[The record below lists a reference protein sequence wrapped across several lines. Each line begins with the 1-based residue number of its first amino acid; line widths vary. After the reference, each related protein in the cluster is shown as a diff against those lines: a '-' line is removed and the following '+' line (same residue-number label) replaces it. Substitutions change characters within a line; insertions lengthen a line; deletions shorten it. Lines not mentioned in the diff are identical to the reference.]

1 MVNPQR
7 FVLVVTIIGL
17 LGHDLTCVLS
27 SPHRILLDTDV
38 DTDDFIALL
47 YLLKLNKTEF
57 DLVVSL
63 STSLRRH
70 SYTLF
75 LNVSLILLMLCFL
88 KQGITLSANA
98 WTNAGHGVNHIYD
111 ILYMM
116 GRDDIPVGI
125 GGEGG
130 ILDDGTILPDVGG
143 YLPIIEQGMTTAG
156 GCRYRQSIPK
166 GHKGLLDVDSNY
178 GFRKHFLPLG
188 NRRYTPLEQPTA
200 QKVIFDKVSQ
210 GPISIFVIGSHTNLA
225 LFMMST
231 PYLKHNIQHIYVM
244 GGSVRCPNPTGFCG
258 NLFTDF
264 TSNPY
269 AEFNIFTDPFAAYQ
283 VLRSVKDIIVMHVF
297 CVSSMLFNVMCY
309 VFITGVSFRCS
320 DYYGSFRCD
329 QYNTN

>member
-1 MVNPQR
+1 MLSPRR
-7 FVLVVTIIGL
+7 FILVVTILGL
-17 LGHDLTCVLS
+17 LGHNLTHVLN

-57 DLVVSL
+57 DLV
-63 STSLRRH
+63 
-70 SYTLF
+70 
-75 LNVSLILLMLCFL
+75 
-88 KQGITLSANA
+88 GITLSANS

-116 GRDDIPVGI
+116 GRDDITVGV
-125 GGEGG
+125 GVEGG

-166 GHKGLLDVDSNY
+166 GRIQKIDSNY
-178 GFRKHFLPLG
+178 GFRKHFLPQG

-200 QKVIFDKVSQ
+200 QKVIVDKVSE

-225 LFMMST
+225 LFMMSN
-231 PYLKHNIQHIYVM
+231 PHLKHNIQHIYVM
-244 GGSVRCPNPTGFCG
+244 GGSVRCQNPNGFCG
-258 NLFTDF
+258 NLFTDY

-283 VLRSVKDIIVMHVF
+283 V
-297 CVSSMLFNVMCY
+297 
-309 VFITGVSFRCS
+309 FRLLW
-320 DYYGSFRCD
+320 FL
-329 QYNTN
+329 